1 MVQQLGVS
9 VGRRSRPEG
18 NAPTGCGL
26 DGSPSTLPKE
36 EHQGWTLTKEPLD
49 QITLRKSGMKKT
61 TTPERSKFIPCP
73 NCGTEVKIS
82 AIVLDCPFCGD
93 VFLTD
98 WQTRRECKES

>member
-1 MVQQLGVS
+1 
-9 VGRRSRPEG
+9 
-18 NAPTGCGL
+18 
-26 DGSPSTLPKE
+26 
-36 EHQGWTLTKEPLD
+36 
-49 QITLRKSGMKKT
+49 MKKT

-98 WQTRRECKES
+98 WQTRRECKESSDSG